1 MKPKIKHLSDIE
13 LLKILKRLKPNER
26 NSLFKFINDDGVNV
40 VCECINN
47 ILFNKHIGLKKNQK
61 KKLNKELQMVQ
72 KQMTILGK
80 SLSKDQSNNSIKR
93 RRNLLSQHGG
103 FLSTILSIAIP
114 LLTELLFRK
123 K

>member
-1 MKPKIKHLSDIE
+1 MKPKIKNIHDIE

-47 ILFNKHIGLKKNQK
+47 ILYKKEINLKKSQK
-61 KKLNKELQMVQ
+61 RKLNKELQTVQ
-72 KQMTILGK
+72 KQMSILGK
-80 SLSKDQSNNSIKR
+80 SCSKQKSINSIQR

-114 LLTELLFRK
+114 LLTGLLFRK